1 MGEEPQRGVLVNM
14 SQFGQLIQK
23 NVLTILPIGRDLQ
36 HMKNEI
42 VELDQTLA
50 SRVKSKK
57 LVSLDDVFKKYGVG

>member
-1 MGEEPQRGVLVNM
+1 LGEEPQRGVLVNM